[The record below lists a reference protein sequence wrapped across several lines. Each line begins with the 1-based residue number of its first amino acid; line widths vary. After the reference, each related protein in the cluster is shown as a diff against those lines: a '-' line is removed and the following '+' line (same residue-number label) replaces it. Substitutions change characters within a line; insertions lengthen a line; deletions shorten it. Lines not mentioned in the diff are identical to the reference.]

1 MTSYKGP
8 CTDMGILSTNERVSK
23 TSPDTLESVR
33 IRIEYMER
41 YYQEIVNGE
50 EFGFESFWS
59 AVGGFL
65 GIFMGY
71 SMLQLPDFV
80 AYLYSVLHNIKL
92 SPSST

>member
-8 CTDMGILSTNERVSK
+8 CIDMGILSTNERVSR
-23 TSPDTLESVR
+23 TSPDNMESLR
-33 IRIEYMER
+33 IRIEFMER
-41 YYQEIVNGE
+41 YYQEIVNGQD
-50 EFGFESFWS
+50 FGFESFWS

-80 AYLYSVLHNIKL
+80 AYSYSIFHNIKL
-92 SPSST
+92 SASST